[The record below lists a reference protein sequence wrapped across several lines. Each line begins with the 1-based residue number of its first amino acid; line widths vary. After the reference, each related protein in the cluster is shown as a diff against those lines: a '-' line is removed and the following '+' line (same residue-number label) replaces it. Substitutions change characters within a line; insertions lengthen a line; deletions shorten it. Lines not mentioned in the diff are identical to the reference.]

1 MAVADSD
8 SAMLFGNSAPALSC
22 STFTGLFML
31 ETSMTKNA
39 QGAAGD
45 LTADLAA
52 LRQDVA
58 HLAETMSQ
66 AVRHQTQAAGFRVS
80 EAVGD
85 ARNKI
90 ASTAADTQ
98 NRVRAASRE
107 IEASIERN
115 PLTAVLIAFGIGISR
130 GIMSRSRG

>member
-1 MAVADSD
+1 
-8 SAMLFGNSAPALSC
+8 
-22 STFTGLFML
+22 ML
-31 ETSMTKNA
+31 EISMTKDA
-39 QGAAGD
+39 QGAGAD

-80 EAVGD
+80 AAVGD
-85 ARNKI
+85 AKDKI
-90 ASTAADTQ
+90 ASTAAETQ

-115 PLTAVLIAFGIGISR
+115 PLMAVLIAFGIGVSLGVI
-130 GIMSRSRG
+130 SRSRADRA